1 MTVPLKPARVLR
13 QEAEEEQRRTLDAA
27 HRFADWARANLGAS
41 RVILFGSRARND
53 WHRHSDCDILIVS
66 EAFEGIPREQ
76 RPVHKDLRLAWDG
89 PVALNAICHTPEEF
103 QRSRESSSI
112 AAMALAEGGRDI

>member
-1 MTVPLKPARVLR
+1 MPLKLARVLR
-13 QEAEEEQRRTLDAA
+13 QEAEEEQRQTIEAA
-27 HRFADWARANLGAS
+27 LRFADWARANLGAS

-66 EAFEGIPREQ
+66 EQFEGIPRER
-76 RPVHKDLRLAWDG
+76 RPLHEDLRSAWDG

-103 QRSRESSSI
+103 ERSLESGSI
-112 AAMALAEGGRDI
+112 AAMALADGGRDI